1 MTKSELIAAVS
12 AKAGVSKV
20 EADKVVASFL
30 EVVSE
35 ELVKGEKVRLPEFG
49 GFEVKERAARAG
61 KNPQT
66 GETIQIA
73 ASKAVSFKAAKAL
86 KERL

>member
-12 AKAGVSKV
+12 VKAGVSKV

-49 GFEVKERAARAG
+49 GFEVKARAARTG

-66 GETIQIA
+66 GETIQIP